1 MCLAIPGK
9 VLAIEGD
16 DPITRIAQVQFG
28 GITKRVSLACVPDVA
43 VDQYVLVH
51 AGLAISVIDNAE
63 AWRVFEYLERIDELT
78 ELSSETS

>member
-9 VLAIEGD
+9 VLTIEGD

-63 AWRVFEYLERIDELT
+63 AQRVFEYLERIDELT
-78 ELSSETS
+78 ELSGETS